1 MTTQSTDILLSA
13 LLPTLNI
20 IEASEA
26 EGVNETYTGS
36 DGVTDVVSYKNAGAA
51 VTVVMPGPG
60 STNAGAPAGGWAADD
75 TYNSIEGI
83 EGTRFNDMIYGNAQ
97 NNVFIGGAG
106 ADTIYGGDGD
116 DTISYATATAGIVV
130 SLGTYVDSTGD
141 AAGDRFQSVEN
152 VIGSAFADT
161 INGTSGNNTIE
172 AGGGNDKIEGFTGA
186 DSIDGGDGIDTIYYW
201 SSVTGVNVSMSLA
214 EGETNP
220 GNPSADAG
228 AGDVLVNIENMV
240 GSKWHDTLTGSNGDN
255 VLDGYL
261 AVGTPA
267 DILIG
272 KGGNDTYYVV
282 ASNGGQV
289 TQIVEEAGEGSGT
302 DLAYTSVSYT
312 LAANVEKLT
321 ALAGKDKAI
330 NLTGNNLANT
340 IIGNEYGNRI
350 NGGTGADTMMGGKG
364 DDLYYVDSTSDRV
377 VETSTGGTA
386 DIVSTSVSHT
396 LSSYVER
403 LYASGSAAITL
414 TGNTL
419 SNVIK
424 GNAGANKINGGYGND
439 ILYGGSGKDIFVFST
454 GLSSSSNKDR
464 IMDWNATYDTIQLEN
479 AVFKKL
485 TKAGTLSSSFF
496 KIGAKALDANDY
508 IGYNKATG
516 DLWYDSNGNAAGGQ
530 VTFAN
535 IGANK
540 AIAYSDFVVI

>member
-1 MTTQSTDILLSA
+1 MTTQSTNTLLSA
-13 LLPTLNI
+13 LLPALNI

-26 EGVNETYTGS
+26 EGVSETYTGS

-51 VTVVMPGPG
+51 ITVVMPGPG
-60 STNAGAPAGGWAADD
+60 NTNAGAPAGGWAADD

-83 EGTRFNDMIYGNAQ
+83 EGTRFNDTIYGNAQ
-97 NNVFIGGAG
+97 NNIFIGGAG
-106 ADTIYGGDGD
+106 ADTIYGGEGD
-116 DTISYATATAGIVV
+116 DTISYATATAGVVV

-186 DSIDGGDGIDTIYYW
+186 DYIDGGNGIDTIYYW
-201 SSVTGVNVSMSLA
+201 SSITGVNVSMNLA

-255 VLDGYL
+255 VIDGYL

-321 ALAGKDKAI
+321 ALAGRDKAI

-340 IIGNEYGNRI
+340 IVGNEYGNRI
-350 NGGTGADTMMGGKG
+350 NGGTGADLMQGGKG
-364 DDLYYVDSTSDRV
+364 NDIYYVDSTSDRV
-377 VETSTGGTA
+377 VETSTGGTT
-386 DIVSTSVSHT
+386 DLVSTSVSHA

-403 LYASGSAAITL
+403 LYASGSAAINL

-424 GNAGANKINGGYGND
+424 GNAGSNKIYGGAGND
-439 ILYGGSGKDIFVFST
+439 TLYGGSGKDFFVFNT
-454 GLSSSSNKDR
+454 APSSSSNKDR
-464 IMDWNATYDTIQLEN
+464 IMDWSATYDTIYLEN

-485 TKAGTLSSSFF
+485 AKTGALNKAYFATGSV
-496 KIGAKALDANDY
+496 AKDSNDF
-508 IGYNKATG
+508 IGYDIKTG
-516 DLWYDSNGNAAGGQ
+516 NLWYDSNGNASGGQ
-530 VTFAN
+530 VVFAN
-535 IGANK
+535 LGAGK
-540 AIAYSDFVVI
+540 GLSSVDIYVI